1 MSRIHAF
8 LHKARVLL
16 GGRRYARELEEE
28 MRFHLELDAQQH
40 AKDGASP
47 SEARAAARRRFG
59 NVTGHAEE
67 ARRMTGLTVLDG
79 IRQDAAFAFRTLRR
93 SPVYSLVAVATL
105 ALGIGATTSVFSMVS
120 GVLLRPLPYHDD
132 RSLLSL
138 YERREDGGIR
148 LASYPTFLDWRAQLA
163 GSSGPFEDMAFVR
176 GDVALMR
183 GANGP
188 ERVTVGYVTPGFF
201 ALLGSAA
208 AHGRVLTPAE
218 ERGEGGRVLVLS
230 HATWQ
235 RRFGGDAT
243 IVGRLLEL
251 DGGARRVV
259 GVMPPGYAYPE
270 WAAFWAPIADIEAT
284 DPALARR
291 SVHVDSRIVARL
303 RPGVDSARA
312 VAAMRV
318 VQSRLAREHPAEQE
332 GFERAELSPVRAEVV
347 GRVRP
352 TLLVLGAATAL
363 VLLLACA
370 NVANLSLVRA
380 AARSRELAL
389 RGALGAGRGRLARQ
403 LLTESVVLAAAG
415 GALGVAI
422 ASGAVAL
429 VRRAAVDRI
438 PRTEEL
444 ALDWRVLLFAA
455 GVSLL
460 AALLAGVAPAIG
472 ATRPARLAALR
483 SGASGSVGSPRE
495 ARLRGALVSAQ
506 LALALVLLVGA
517 GLLVQSF
524 RRMEAVPLGFEPAG
538 IVAASID
545 PPQDRYGTAEQ
556 AASLYSRLLDAL
568 RTVPGVREVAIVN
581 HLPLSGASAPTPVTV
596 DGAPAD
602 RPREALYRTASE
614 GYARALQLPIV
625 QGRWFDAADMR
636 APAAAGFVV
645 NEAAARL
652 WWPGE
657 HNIVGRRITVQRAS
671 QARPDFGQPLT
682 GEIIGVTA
690 DVRAFGREVDVVPE
704 VFVPYTLEVWPWITV
719 VARTDA
725 GARLIPLLRA
735 AILSV
740 DPALPVGGASLR
752 GGFATG
758 DSLLDRWSAQRRV
771 ATTVL
776 GAFAAAALVLA
787 ALGMYGVIAY
797 GVSQRTRELGVRLA
811 LGATPRRVMRMVL
824 VEAVWLAI
832 AGLVVGVAAAAAL
845 TRLIRSVLFETEP
858 GDPAT
863 YAVTVLVLVVT
874 TLAASL
880 LPARRAT
887 RLDPTIAM
895 RGE

>member
-1 MSRIHAF
+1 MSFFHA
-8 LHKARVLL
+8 LAHKARVLL

-28 MRFHLELDAQQH
+28 MRFHLALDEQQH
-40 AKDGASP
+40 AHEGAP
-47 SEARAAARRRFG
+47 PDEARFAARRRFG
-59 NVTGHAEE
+59 SVALHAEQT
-67 ARRMTGLTVLDG
+67 RSMTGLTVVDG
-79 IRQDAAFAFRTLRR
+79 LRQDAGFAFRTLRR
-93 SPVYSLVAVATL
+93 SPVYSIVAVVTL
-105 ALGIGATTSVFSMVS
+105 ALGIGATTSVFSVVS
-120 GVLLRPLPYHDD
+120 GVLLRPLPYRDD
-132 RSLLSL
+132 PSLVSIL
-138 YERREDGGIR
+138 ERRDDGGVR
-148 LASYPTFLDWRAQLA
+148 LASYPTFRDWRAQLA
-163 GSSGPFEDMAFVR
+163 APSGPFTDLAFVR

-188 ERVTVGYVTPGFF
+188 ERVAIGYVTAGFF
-201 ALLGSAA
+201 PLLGTRAA
-208 AHGRVLTPAE
+208 LGRTLTPAE
-218 ERGEGGRVLVLS
+218 EGGEGEPVLVLS

-235 RRFGGDAT
+235 QRFGGDAT
-243 IVGRLLEL
+243 IVGRTLEL
-251 DGGARRVV
+251 DGRARRVI

-270 WAAFWAPIADIEAT
+270 WAAFWAPIAEIEAT

-312 VAAMRV
+312 AVAMRV
-318 VQSRLAREHPAEQE
+318 VQARLAREHPAEQE
-332 GFERAELSPVRAEVV
+332 GFEGAELSPVRAEVV

-380 AARSRELAL
+380 ASRTREIAL

-403 LLTESVVLAAAG
+403 LLTESAVLAAAG

-422 ASGAVAL
+422 AWGSVSL
-429 VRRAAVDRI
+429 VRRAAVDRL
-438 PRTEEL
+438 PRTDEI

-483 SGASGSVGSPRE
+483 SGASGAMGSPRE
-495 ARLRGALVSAQ
+495 ARVRGALVSAQ

-524 RRMEAVPLGFEPAG
+524 RRMEAIPLGFEPSG
-538 IVAASID
+538 LVAASID
-545 PPQDRYGTAEQ
+545 PPQARYGAPDQ
-556 AASLYSRLLDAL
+556 AAALYARLLDAV
-568 RTVPGVREVAIVN
+568 RAVPGVREAAVVN
-581 HLPLSGASAPTPVTV
+581 HLPLSGASAPTKVTIE
-596 DGAPAD
+596 GAPAD
-602 RPREALYRTASE
+602 RAQDALYRTASE

-625 QGRWFDAADMR
+625 RGRWFDAADMR
-636 APAAAGFVV
+636 SPAAAGFVV
-645 NEAAARL
+645 NEAAARQ

-657 HNIVGRRITVQRAS
+657 RDVIGRRITVRRAS
-671 QARPDFGQPLT
+671 QARADFGEPLT
-682 GEIIGVTA
+682 GEVIGVTA
-690 DVRAFGREVDVVPE
+690 DVRAFGRESDPAPE

-725 GARLIPLLRA
+725 GAHMIPALRS

-740 DPALPVGGASLR
+740 DPALPVGGETLR

-758 DSLLDRWSAQRRV
+758 ASLLDRWTAQRRFS
-771 ATTVL
+771 TSLL
-776 GAFAAAALVLA
+776 GGFAAAALALA

-811 LGATPRRVMRMVL
+811 LGATPRRVLRMVMGEAAWL
-824 VEAVWLAI
+824 VV
-832 AGLVVGVAAAAAL
+832 AGLVVGIAAAAAL
-845 TRLIRSVLFETEP
+845 SRLIRSLLFQTEP

-863 YAVTVLVLVVT
+863 YVVTVVVLVVT
-874 TLAASL
+874 TLLASL